1 MKLKRA
7 YSVLKIKAVEGEDD
21 EYEKV
26 IEGIASTPTPDRMG
40 DIVEPKGAKFSLPMP
55 LLWQHNHDKPV
66 GFVEFA
72 EPTDE
77 GIPFRARLA
86 DVKEAG
92 ALRDRIEEAWQSVK
106 AGLVRGVSI
115 GFSPLEYSFLDNGGI
130 RFSAWEWIELSL
142 VTVPA
147 NAEATIQTIK
157 SIDQKLMAASGLKQL
172 RSTVSS
178 AASSVKPNQ
187 PKKGVTTMKKKTLA
201 EQIAA
206 FKDTRAEK
214 SARMLE
220 IVEEA
225 EGQTLDA
232 EAAEEY
238 DTLEQEVAQIDE
250 HLKRLRNLQKAQLE
264 TARPVGDANGS
275 GVETVE
281 RASNARGS
289 VSAIV
294 KAPKPAPGIRLARY
308 AKALGLANKT
318 HRDIMSVAEE
328 LYSQRDPDMIGI
340 IKAAVSGTSSA
351 NTDALIGNE
360 GGWADFVDFL
370 RPMTILGRFGQG
382 GIPGLRQI
390 PFRVPLIS
398 QTGGGT
404 GYWVGEGKA
413 KPLTRM
419 TAGRTEL
426 SPLKVANIAVATM
439 EALRDS
445 SPSAEILIRDD
456 MAAALVVRM
465 DTSFID
471 PTNAGSAGVRPAS
484 ITNGITGIPCT
495 GNDGAAVREDVRAAM
510 STFIA
515 ANNPLSAGVWLMS
528 SGTALALSLM
538 VNTLGQREF
547 PEITMNGGTFMGL
560 PVITSEHI
568 TDYVVLVNA
577 SDIWFADEGGIA
589 VDLSTE
595 ASLEMLDNPVGD
607 SAAADPVEAQLVSM
621 FQTNSVAFRAER
633 TINWAR
639 RRATAVAVITDV
651 TWGLPETP

>member
-1 MKLKRA
+1 MKRA
-7 YSVLKIKAVEGEDD
+7 YSILTLKASADGD
-21 EYEKV
+21 ERV
-26 IEGIASTPTPDRMG
+26 IEGVASTPTPDRMG
-40 DIVEPKGAKFSLPMP
+40 DIVEPMGAKFALPMP
-55 LLWQHNHDKPV
+55 LLWQHDHSKPV

-72 EPTDE
+72 EPTEE

-86 DVKEAG
+86 EVTEAG
-92 ALRDRIEEAWQSVK
+92 ALKDRIEEAWQSVK

-115 GFSPLEYSFLDNGGI
+115 GFQALEYSFLDTGGI
-130 RFSAWEWIELSL
+130 RFSAWEWVELSL

-147 NAEATIQTIK
+147 NAEATIQNIK
-157 SIDQKLMAASGLKQL
+157 SIDSKLLAASGPKRLGSKGA
-172 RSTVSS
+172 T
-178 AASSVKPNQ
+178 AAPGVKTSQ
-187 PKKGVTTMKKKTLA
+187 PKKGVITMKKKTLA

-220 IVEEA
+220 LVEEA

-232 EAAEEY
+232 AAAEEY
-238 DTLEQEVAQIDE
+238 DGLEQEVAQIDE
-250 HLKRLRNLQKAQLE
+250 HLKRLKNLQKAQLE
-264 TARPVGDANGS
+264 TAAPVER
-275 GVETVE
+275 VTTVE
-281 RASNARGS
+281 GGSEQRGT
-289 VSAIV
+289 VVHAV
-294 KAPKPAPGIRLARY
+294 AKMAKPAPGIRLARF
-308 AKALGLANKT
+308 AKALGLAHKT
-318 HRDIMSVAEE
+318 HRDVMSVAQE

-340 IKAAVSGTSSA
+340 IKAAVVGTSTG
-351 NTDALIGNE
+351 NTEALIGNE
-360 GGWADFVDFL
+360 GGWADFVEFL
-370 RPMTILGRFGQG
+370 RPMTILGRFGQN
-382 GIPGLRQI
+382 GIPALRQI
-390 PFRVPLIS
+390 PFRVPLIT

-426 SPLKVANIAVATM
+426 APLKVANIAVATM

-456 MAAALVVRM
+456 LARALVVRM

-484 ITNGITGIPCT
+484 ITDGLTAITAS

-510 STFIA
+510 TTFIA
-515 ANNPLSAGVWLMS
+515 ANNPLSSGVWLMS
-528 SGTALALSLM
+528 MSTALALSLM
-538 VNTLGQREF
+538 RNTLGQREF
-547 PEITMNGGTFMGL
+547 PDITMNGGVFEGL

-568 TDYVVLVNA
+568 TDYVALVNA
-577 SDIWFADEGGIA
+577 QDIWFADDGDIS

-595 ASLEMLDNPVGD
+595 ASLEMMDNPTGD
-607 SAAADPVEAQLVSM
+607 SIATTPVAASLVSM

-639 RRATAVAVITDV
+639 RRASAVALIETV